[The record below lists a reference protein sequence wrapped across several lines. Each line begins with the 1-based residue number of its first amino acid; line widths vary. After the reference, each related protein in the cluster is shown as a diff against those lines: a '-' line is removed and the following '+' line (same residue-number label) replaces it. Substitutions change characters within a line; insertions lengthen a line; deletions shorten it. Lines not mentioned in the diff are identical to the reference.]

1 MKKILICS
9 VVSLCLST
17 LAGIGAK
24 AQVVVV
30 RPVHRVV
37 VVARPVPP
45 PPPVRVVVVRPVP
58 PPPPARVVVV
68 RPRPVVRVYARL

>member
-9 VVSLCLST
+9 IVSLCFIT
-17 LAGIGAK
+17 LTSVGAK

-30 RPVHRVV
+30 RPVHRIV

-45 PPPVRVVVVRPVP
+45 PPPP
-58 PPPPARVVVV
+58 PPVRVVVV

>member
-1 MKKILICS
+1 MTYYPKLISMKKILICS
-9 VVSLCLST
+9 VVSLFLS
-17 LAGIGAK
+17 AAAK
-24 AQVVVV
+24 AQVVIVRPV

-45 PPPVRVVVVRPVP
+45 PPPP
-58 PPPPARVVVV
+58 PTVRVVVV